1 MRSISPAPSV
11 VTGEALRRVAG
22 PIRLAAGTWSCSA
35 VLGVPTAA
43 STATLIARVVGGAT
57 LATFTSAVYPAR
69 VAAQTFTLGADSE
82 VEFVAQNSVQ
92 NRGKVVVED
101 IRITAAPLQ
110 QWANGIRLTLAA
122 NISSGATSFDVVGGS
137 ALPSLTGDQF
147 FMATLQEGTSF
158 EVIRVTARSGNTLTV
173 ERGAEGSDPQAFTS
187 AGAYLLVA
195 NTAGTMARFQGLL

>member
-1 MRSISPAPSV
+1 MRVIVPNPTI
-11 VTGEALRRVAG
+11 VTGETLRRVGG
-22 PIRLAAGTWSCSA
+22 PILLPAGDWEISA
-35 VLGVPTAA
+35 VLGSPTLV
-43 STATLIARVVGGAT
+43 STATLIMREVGGANIVT
-57 LATFTSAVYPAR
+57 LSSALFPAR
-69 VAAQTFTLGADSE
+69 LAAQQFTLLTDTE
-82 VEFVAQNSVQ
+82 VEFVVQNSVEG
-92 NRGKVVVED
+92 RGKAVVED

-137 ALPSLTGDQF
+137 SLPSLTGDQF